1 MRISVIGTGYV
12 GLVTGTCLAENGNQ
26 VTCIDIDSAKIDML
40 KAGKCP
46 IYEPDLELY
55 LERNIK
61 HQRLS
66 FTTDLA
72 AGLKDSVVVFLALPT
87 PPNGDGAADL
97 TYVLNTAEQLSQ
109 LDMSFS
115 VVVNKSTVPVGTAE
129 RVQAI
134 FDRNNKQHISVVSN
148 PEFLREGCAVDD
160 FMRPERIII
169 GSQNNEAS
177 NLMGKLYEP
186 FVRQGNPIYYMDTR
200 SAELTK
206 YAANAYLATRI
217 TFMNELANLCERL
230 DANVDKVRIGMGS
243 DSRIGK
249 RFLFPGIGYGGSCF
263 PKDVLALYKTG
274 LENSYNFSILES
286 VINVNDHQRTLLVE
300 KIIGFFGDNLR
311 GLTFGIWGLS
321 FKPNTDDIRE
331 APSLYIINKL
341 LALGAKLK
349 VYDPEAM
356 THIEKQYGQSLT
368 YGNSEYEVLEDA
380 DALLILTEWS
390 IFRSPD
396 FEKMRALMKQ
406 NVIFDGRNV
415 FQLEDMAR
423 LNFYYNSIGRKTIQ

>member
-72 AGLKDSVVVFLALPT
+72 AGLRDSVVVFLALPT

-263 PKDVLALYKTG
+263 PKDVLALHKTG

-300 KIIGFFGDNLR
+300 KIIGFFGDNLS

>member
-61 HQRLS
+61 HQRLN

-72 AGLKDSVVVFLALPT
+72 AGLRDSVVVFLALPT

-300 KIIGFFGDNLR
+300 KIIGFFGDNLS